1 MKDWIL
7 ITGVGVLLSACSA
20 QPAQTPTA
28 VLWPLPSATPR
39 PLFTAPAP
47 TPVVIASL
55 TPAPTPV
62 TYVVQKGDTLVG
74 IAVKYGVSIADLQ
87 AANPN
92 VQPEFLSIG
101 AVLVIPNPAG
111 APAVGQFD
119 LPTPTPVPVTLGAPA
134 CYPLLMDAM
143 YCLAEASNPG
153 GIAISNVAARITL
166 AGADGLPVASE
177 VAYSPLELILP
188 GGRAPLAVLFS
199 PAPRGVAATEISL
212 VSASLASA
220 QSPVVALEVSRH
232 SGSNVGP
239 RWTVSGQALNP
250 SAASLASAWLVLTL
264 YDREG
269 RIVAYRQQALAGGL
283 SVGAAQDFSISADSL
298 GGEADHYLIAAEG
311 RP

>member
-7 ITGVGVLLSACSA
+7 IAGIGVLLSACST
-20 QPAQTPTA
+20 QPARTPTA

-62 TYVVQKGDTLVG
+62 TYVVQKGDTLVS
-74 IAVKYGVSIADLQ
+74 IAVKYGISIADLQ
-87 AANPN
+87 AANPD
-92 VQPEFLSIG
+92 VQPQFLSIG

-111 APAVGQFD
+111 APVVGQID
-119 LPTPTPVPVTLGAPA
+119 LPTPTPVPVTLAPPA
-134 CYPLLMDAM
+134 CYPLPTDAM
-143 YCLAEASNPG
+143 YCLVEANNPG
-153 GIAISNVAARITL
+153 GIALSNVAARITL
-166 AGADGLPVASE
+166 AGAEGLPLASE
-177 VAYSPLELILP
+177 LAYSPLELILP
-188 GGRAPLAVLFS
+188 GGRAPLGVLFS
-199 PAPRGVAATEISL
+199 PAPRGVAAAEVSL

-220 QSPVVALEVSRH
+220 QSSVTVLEVLQH
-232 SGSNVGP
+232 SGARAGQ
-239 RWTVSGQALNP
+239 RWTVSGQVLNP

-269 RIVAYRQQALAGGL
+269 RIVGYRQQALAAGL
-283 SVGAAQDFSISADSL
+283 SAGAAQAFSISADPL